1 MCEAPSERTPVLTLN
16 QDKRRRFDSY
26 PGSNSA
32 GHTLAARLDAA
43 KQDRDLAPE
52 CALTAERC
60 AHFGCERPA
69 TDYRGG
75 MPLCVGHFFKVL
87 QWELT

>member
-1 MCEAPSERTPVLTLN
+1 MGTLSQDLQTQIGSLRVQTER
-16 QDKRRRFDSY
+16 
-26 PGSNSA
+26 
-32 GHTLAARLDAA
+32 H
-43 KQDRDLAPE
+43 
-52 CALTAERC
+52 ERC

-87 QWELT
+87 QWELAS